1 MVLVCDETSIGG
13 KLVEEVVEIVPI
25 LINTHSTDTVVAS
38 WEKKEKMKGGGGWG
52 GGGGGLGL
60 GLKSQRR
67 WRGLVI
73 GVLGLVI
80 LSMLVPLAF
89 LLGLHNGFRPAPPGT
104 FYFAFAF
111 ALLNLTSSSSFLFRS
126 VSSSS

>member
-1 MVLVCDETSIGG
+1 MVLVGDETSIGG

-25 LINTHSTDTVVAS
+25 VINTDTNTVVAS

-52 GGGGGLGL
+52 GGGGGGGLAL

-104 FYFAFAF
+104 FYFAFA
-111 ALLNLTSSSSFLFRS
+111 LLNLTSSSTFLYRS

>member
-1 MVLVCDETSIGG
+1 MVLVGDETSIGG

-25 LINTHSTDTVVAS
+25 VINTDTNTVVAS

-104 FYFAFAF
+104 FYFAFCF
-111 ALLNLTSSSSFLFRS
+111 AQSNFFFFFFI
-126 VSSSS
+126 

>member
-1 MVLVCDETSIGG
+1 
-13 KLVEEVVEIVPI
+13 
-25 LINTHSTDTVVAS
+25 
-38 WEKKEKMKGGGGWG
+38 MKGGGGWG
-52 GGGGGLGL
+52 GGGGGGGLAL

-104 FYFAFAF
+104 FYFAFA
-111 ALLNLTSSSSFLFRS
+111 LLNLTSSSSTFLYRS

>member
-1 MVLVCDETSIGG
+1 
-13 KLVEEVVEIVPI
+13 
-25 LINTHSTDTVVAS
+25 
-38 WEKKEKMKGGGGWG
+38 MKGGGGC
-52 GGGGGLGL
+52 GGGGLGL
-60 GLKSQRR
+60 GLKNQRR

-104 FYFAFAF
+104 FYFA
-111 ALLNLTSSSSFLFRS
+111 LLNLTSSSSFLFRS
-126 VSSSS
+126 GSSSSS

>member
-1 MVLVCDETSIGG
+1 MVLVGDETSIGG

-38 WEKKEKMKGGGGWG
+38 WEKKEKMKGGGGWGG

-104 FYFAFAF
+104 FYFAFA
-111 ALLNLTSSSSFLFRS
+111 LLNLTSSSTFLFRS